1 MNQEFVLFDH
11 LSSSLTDFRPERVGK
26 WNKADPSYVPQYC
39 AFFLLLADEKI
50 EQTRGSDDVSIFSL
64 FSSWGASTFFFYV
77 VFAVLSSRWNHS
89 RFNAQVRGLDL
100 RDLASEQFDANCD
113 GQGDTAV
120 PLTIRDDFDADPA
133 PFIGAGAG
141 DDIIVGGTADAVDA
155 GEGIDPRSVVE
166 IQGRAGV
173 ARQVRRAGT
182 GTREG
187 DGHAG
192 LSVAEAGA
200 RRERRTGHNRVEA
213 GGSNVGVVLDAVKQH
228 F

>member
-100 RDLASEQFDANCD
+100 RDLASEQFDAF
-113 GQGDTAV
+113 GR
-120 PLTIRDDFDADPA
+120 L
-133 PFIGAGAG
+133 
-141 DDIIVGGTADAVDA
+141 VDK
-155 GEGIDPRSVVE
+155 SF
-166 IQGRAGV
+166 Q
-173 ARQVRRAGT
+173 T
-182 GTREG
+182 
-187 DGHAG
+187 
-192 LSVAEAGA
+192 
-200 RRERRTGHNRVEA
+200 
-213 GGSNVGVVLDAVKQH
+213 
-228 F
+228 

>member
-11 LSSSLTDFRPERVGK
+11 LSSLLTDFRPERVGK

-100 RDLASEQFDANCD
+100 RDLASEQFDAF
-113 GQGDTAV
+113 GRLVSFFKALPPKSSVG
-120 PLTIRDDFDADPA
+120 LTLD
-133 PFIGAGAG
+133 
-141 DDIIVGGTADAVDA
+141 
-155 GEGIDPRSVVE
+155 
-166 IQGRAGV
+166 
-173 ARQVRRAGT
+173 
-182 GTREG
+182 
-187 DGHAG
+187 
-192 LSVAEAGA
+192 L
-200 RRERRTGHNRVEA
+200 
-213 GGSNVGVVLDAVKQH
+213 GVVLGFPFGEEQ
-228 F
+228 